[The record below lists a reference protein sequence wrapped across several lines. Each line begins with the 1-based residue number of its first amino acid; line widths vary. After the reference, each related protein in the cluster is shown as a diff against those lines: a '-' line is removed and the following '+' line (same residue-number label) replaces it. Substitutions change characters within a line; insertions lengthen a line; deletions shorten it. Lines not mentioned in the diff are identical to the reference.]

1 MTLQYDITY
10 ISGNGCREIVTVPIR
25 NESMASI
32 STATGLRATPSHA
45 APYRLLPGVTRA
57 GHPHPARACRITD
70 PTVAGSGDQRGRWQ
84 GPPPGPAQDSKAGH
98 KSLADRPALSK
109 PWRDATRH
117 RVHPAPRQLEQT
129 TAARSD
135 PAKHRPALFHECAA
149 PFDEVLR
156 VETGLRQRL
165 GRRQVTFGS
174 LRQLA
179 RRCASAP
186 GWSVVHCRR
195 WWRSSCERNPPA
207 PRPAP
212 RGSAG
217 PCPAPRPR

>member
-1 MTLQYDITY
+1 M
-10 ISGNGCREIVTVPIR
+10 NPWRRFRPPPAFAAC
-25 NESMASI
+25 
-32 STATGLRATPSHA
+32 TPSHA
-45 APYRLLPGVTRA
+45 APYRLLPGGTRA

-70 PTVAGSGDQRGRWQ
+70 PTVAGPGDQRGRWQ

-135 PAKHRPALFHECAA
+135 PAEHRAALFHERAS

-156 VETGLRQRL
+156 VKAGYRELLR
-165 GRRQVTFGS
+165 GRQVTVRA
-174 LRQLA
+174 LRQFA

-186 GWSVVHCRR
+186 VWSAGHCP
-195 WWRSSCERNPPA
+195 RSSRSNSGRNSPA
-207 PRPAP
+207 PRPA
-212 RGSAG
+212 RHGSAG